1 MYKKFWPQDH
11 AARKMVVIDSQI
23 HQPQLTPEN
32 SVKMSPKSINSHIST
47 QRSTPN
53 PPNTSTPLET
63 EIKEVHIISTL
74 NPNTAS
80 SREIQ
85 IPVSYVSRSSSCNSL
100 SSSGGSM
107 NEYDVEQASSKA
119 LPSTPVDQSSV
130 KGIRKITIKA
140 NCSVL
145 DEPFNELDSSAEHD
159 TSSFKLKDPE
169 DETIKVYVLLSIK
182 MHGVHKLLGPSECH
196 ANKKLQE
203 EEFFMSIFHVVK

>member
-1 MYKKFWPQDH
+1 MYKKFWPQD
-11 AARKMVVIDSQI
+11 ARKTVVIDSQI
-23 HQPQLTPEN
+23 HQPQSTPED
-32 SVKMSPKSINSHIST
+32 SVKMSPKSVSSNIST

-53 PPNTSTPLET
+53 PHNTCTPVET
-63 EIKEVHIISTL
+63 DVGEVHITSIL
-74 NPNTAS
+74 NPNTTS

-85 IPVSYVSRSSSCNSL
+85 IPISYVSRTSSCNSL

-107 NEYDVEQASSKA
+107 NEYDIEQASSKP
-119 LPSTPVDQSSV
+119 LPSTPVDQSSL

-159 TSSFKLKDPE
+159 TSSFKFKAPE

-182 MHGVHKLLGPSECH
+182 MHGVHKWLDS
-196 ANKKLQE
+196 
-203 EEFFMSIFHVVK
+203 F

>member
-1 MYKKFWPQDH
+1 MFKKFWPQDH
-11 AARKMVVIDSQI
+11 VARKAVVIDNEI
-23 HQPQLTPEN
+23 HQPQSAPESSEKASQQN
-32 SVKMSPKSINSHIST
+32 ITRIST

-53 PPNTSTPLET
+53 SLNISPPLET
-63 EIKEVHIISTL
+63 EINEVHIISKL
-74 NPNTAS
+74 SPNTAT

-119 LPSTPVDQSSV
+119 LSSTPVDQSSL

-145 DEPFNELDSSAEHD
+145 DEPFNELDSSAEHE
-159 TSSFKLKDPE
+159 TSSFKLKAPE

-182 MHGVHKLLGPSECH
+182 MHGVHKLLGPSQCH
-196 ANKKLQE
+196 ANK
-203 EEFFMSIFHVVK
+203 